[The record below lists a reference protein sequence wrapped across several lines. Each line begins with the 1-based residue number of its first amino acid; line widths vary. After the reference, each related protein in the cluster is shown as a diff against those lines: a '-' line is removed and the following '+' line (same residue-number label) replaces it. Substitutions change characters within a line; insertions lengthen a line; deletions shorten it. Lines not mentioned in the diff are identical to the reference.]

1 MLCLGTGFVLV
12 IHYLL
17 FPKSDNSQQ
26 LPDSPQSDLDAM
38 IQKLDE
44 VKQEAEAMKAKGDL
58 AKGVQELQEA
68 AKVSKEKIAV
78 ILREQQNLNRK
89 NFWKEWG
96 ISLGLGVMSSIIAT
110 YIWVNYLG

>member
-1 MLCLGTGFVLV
+1 
-12 IHYLL
+12 
-17 FPKSDNSQQ
+17 
-26 LPDSPQSDLDAM
+26 M